1 MGAQAA
7 RRREGGV
14 VKRFNWNL
22 FWNNFAFLMGLYA
35 AMIFALLGEWP
46 RAGVLFACAFIVAQ
60 FPDA

>member
-1 MGAQAA
+1 M
-7 RRREGGV
+7 
-14 VKRFNWNL
+14 KRFNWNL